1 MKRLII
7 SILILSSVLF
17 NGCVEK
23 AVQSNKSENTKDCI
37 VYNIGEL
44 PKELI
49 MLTDYNVRQQDLLV
63 NLFEGLVKTDEKGN
77 IIPGISN
84 SWTISKDETC
94 YVFNIRE
101 DAKWSDGSDIVAD
114 DFVDFFSKI
123 LSKDINNKFADQLY
137 YVFGAEEYRQ
147 GKREFNNVAIR
158 AIDKKKLEIRL
169 NYPCNYFLNI
179 LAEPIYSLRKINEN
193 LVDWKT
199 AYKNILFTGSFI
211 IDNMDKSNNITLVK
225 NINYWNEDDIRSN
238 KILLTCIN
246 SSEASLADFQSGS
259 IDIFTNPPTS
269 EVKSLSDSG
278 DISQIPAYN
287 TGSLVFN
294 LNKDGI
300 VKDVNFRKA
309 LACYIDR
316 NYITKEILSNT
327 ARSALTYIPTGI
339 GTGLN
344 GQFTNKIYFN
354 GDVEKDKALEYMKK
368 SKFSKSSESLKMIY
382 IDTVENKKICEN
394 ISKNLRDN
402 LDIKIECIGCSI
414 DEFNDAISKSDYDL
428 AKVDFKGSYDY
439 PLPFLERYSSMSSDN
454 NYGYKNIQFDTILE
468 KSKLEKDKNKK
479 IELLRTAENTLY
491 DDVPLIPIYFS
502 DTVICKKKNIK
513 DVYFT
518 KEGNIKLDK
527 VYIDLDP

>member
-77 IIPGISN
+77 ITPGISS

-101 DAKWSDGSDIVAD
+101 DAKWSDGSNIVAD

-123 LSKDINNKFADQLY
+123 LNKDTSNKFADQLY
-137 YVFGAEEYRQ
+137 YIFGAEEYRY
-147 GKREFNNVAIR
+147 GKREFSNVAIR

-179 LAEPIYSLRKINEN
+179 LAEPIYSLRKVNEN
-193 LVDWKT
+193 LVNWKT
-199 AYKNILFTGSFI
+199 SYKNILFTGSFN
-211 IDNMDKSNNITLVK
+211 IDNVDKNNVTLVK
-225 NINYWNEDDIRSN
+225 NDNYWNRDNVRSN
-238 KILLTCIN
+238 KVLVTCVD

-269 EVKSLSDSG
+269 EIKALSDSG
-278 DISQIPAYN
+278 VVSQIPAYN
-287 TGSLVFN
+287 TESLVFN
-294 LNKDGI
+294 LNRDNIIKDI
-300 VKDVNFRKA
+300 NFRKA
-309 LACYIDR
+309 VSLCIDR
-316 NYITKEILSNT
+316 NYITKEILSN
-327 ARSALTYIPTGI
+327 AAKPALTYIPTGV
-339 GTGLN
+339 GNGVN
-344 GQFTNKIYFN
+344 GQFINKIYFAS
-354 GDVEKDKALEYMKK
+354 GMEKDKALEYMKK
-368 SKFSKSSESLKMIY
+368 SKFNSNGESLKMIY

-402 LDIKIECIGCSI
+402 LAIKIECIGCSI
-414 DEFNDAISKSDYDL
+414 DEFNDELSKSDYDL
-428 AKVDFKGSYDY
+428 AKVDSKGSYDY
-439 PLPFLERYSSMSSDN
+439 PLPFLEMYSSMSRDN
-454 NYGYKNIQFDTILE
+454 IYGYKNIQFDTVLE

-479 IELLRTAENTLY
+479 IELLRTAENILY
-491 DDVPLIPIYFS
+491 EDVPSIPIYSS
-502 DTVICKKKNIK
+502 DTEICKKKNIK
-513 DVYFT
+513 DLYFT
-518 KEGNIKLDK
+518 KKGNIKLDK
-527 VYIDLDP
+527 AYIDLEP